1 MKLIIVSPH
10 SDHNDQISRAFI
22 ACGAEVLYIEERM
35 AHFLPKFLGRIS
47 ILWKIARKTPHLRQ
61 FNKKLLEKK
70 LVSACL
76 NFKPQAVLFLKATSI
91 RPNTLNKIKK
101 MGIKTANWFPE
112 NIYRPPYD
120 EWFLLRYAYYDFFL
134 TFDSSI
140 TERMRLEFPGKIKYV
155 PFGADP
161 IELDADV
168 NEKDKEKFQCN
179 ICFIGAAYPERV
191 EALLAIKDYD
201 IKIFGWSGW
210 EKTRLANRYFGPLN
224 ATESVKAYKCA
235 KICLNMNTKP
245 ATNGVN
251 VKTFEIAAAGG
262 FQVSDWRKDV
272 KYLFIPNK
280 EIVIF
285 RDLNDLQSKVDYYL
299 KHDNERQVIAKAG
312 HERLLKDHTLKQRA
326 MQIINLLK

>member
-1 MKLIIVSPH
+1 MKLIIVAPR
-10 SDHNDQISRAFI
+10 SDYNDQIRRAFI
-22 ACGAEVLYIEERM
+22 ACGIEVLYIEERM
-35 AHFLPKFLGRIS
+35 AHFLPEFLRRIS
-47 ILWKIARKTPHLRQ
+47 VLWKIARRTPHLRQ

-70 LVSACL
+70 LISACI
-76 NFKPQAVLFLKATSI
+76 NFKPQAVLFIKATSV
-91 RPNTLNKIKK
+91 RPDALNKIKK

-120 EWFLLRYAYYDFFL
+120 KWFLSRYAAYDFFL

-140 TERMRLEFPGKIKYV
+140 TERMALEFPDKIKYV

-161 IELDADV
+161 VELGADI
-168 NEKDKEKFQCN
+168 NEKDKEKFQCD

-191 EALLAIKDYD
+191 EALLNLNNYD

-210 EKTRLANRYFGPLN
+210 EKTQFADRYFGPLN

-235 KICLNMNTKP
+235 KICLNMNTRP

-251 VKTFEIAAAGG
+251 VKTFEIAMAGG
-262 FQVSDWRKDV
+262 FQISDWRKDV
-272 KYLFIPNK
+272 ANLFIQNK

-285 RDLNDLQSKVDYYL
+285 YDLNDLRSRVDYYL
-299 KHDNERQVIAKAG
+299 KHENKRQAIAKAG

-326 MQIINLLK
+326 MQIVNLLK